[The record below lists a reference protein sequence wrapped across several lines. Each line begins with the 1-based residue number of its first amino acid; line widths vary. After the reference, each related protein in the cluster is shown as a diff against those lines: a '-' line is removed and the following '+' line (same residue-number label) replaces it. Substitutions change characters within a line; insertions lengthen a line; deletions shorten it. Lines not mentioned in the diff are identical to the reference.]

1 MSGLKCGVAG
11 EVKLGRARPGQVKW
25 VVGWASENRRSC
37 YGNKK
42 EVG

>member
-1 MSGLKCGVAG
+1 MSGLRCGVTG
-11 EVKLGRARPGQVKW
+11 GVKLGRARPGKVKR

-37 YGNKK
+37 YGNEK